1 MFSSTAFNIH
11 NGYFEGL
18 VRGFKDTIIRGTEYE
33 NLVQCETLE
42 DVKLNLQSTDYAG
55 YLTSESTHI
64 TPAFIEQRLR
74 DKLVLEFLHI
84 RNQARPPLSTF
95 LDYITYSYMIDN
107 VILLITGIV
116 NNRPINELVT
126 KCHPLGSFDQ
136 MEAVNVA
143 QTPEELYDAVIVDTP
158 LAPFFVD
165 CISSQDLSELNIE
178 IIRNS
183 LFKSYIESFYEFCKD
198 LGGTTGEV
206 MCEILG
212 FEADRRC
219 FNITINSLDSSL
231 TRDDRARLYP
241 TCGLLYPYG
250 LAMLAKA
257 EDFDHV
263 RQVADYYTQYKVLFD
278 GQTSASS
285 GSEGKTLEDRFTEYE
300 VKLNANAFLHQFNYA
315 AFYSVLKL
323 KEQELRN
330 IVWISECISQKHRQK
345 IDNYIPIFHV

>member
-1 MFSSTAFNIH
+1 MFDFCKFNLDL
-11 NGYFEGL
+11 GYYEAL
-18 VRGFKDTIIRGTEYE
+18 VRGFRNTLLNKSEYE
-33 NLVQCETLE
+33 NIVQCETLE
-42 DVKLNLQSTDYAG
+42 DVKLNLQALDYAG
-55 YLTSESTHI
+55 YLTSEGPIS
-64 TPAFIEQRLR
+64 PAFIEQRLR
-74 DKLVLEFLHI
+74 EKLVLEFEHI
-84 RNQARPPLSTF
+84 RNQAPEPLATF

-165 CISSQDLSELNIE
+165 CISQQDLSELNIE

-183 LFKSYIESFYEFCKD
+183 LFKSYIETFYEHCKQI
-198 LGGTTGEV
+198 GGSTAEV
-206 MCEILG
+206 MCEILA

-231 TRDDRARLYP
+231 TRDDRASLYP
-241 TCGLLYPYG
+241 TCGHLKQFG
-250 LAMLAKA
+250 LDMLAKA
-257 EDFDHV
+257 EDFEHV
-263 RQVADYYTQYKVLFD
+263 RQVSEYYSQYRTIFE
-278 GQTSASS
+278 GQMNVNSA
-285 GSEGKTLEDRFTEYE
+285 GEGKTLEDKFTEYE
-300 VKLNANAFLHQFNYA
+300 VKLNADAFLHQFNMA
-315 AFYSVLKL
+315 PFYSILKL

-345 IDNYIPIFHV
+345 IDNYIPIFSD

>member
-1 MFSSTAFNIH
+1 
-11 NGYFEGL
+11 
-18 VRGFKDTIIRGTEYE
+18 VRGFKDTIIRGAEYE

-42 DVKLNLQSTDYAG
+42 DVKLNLQATDYAG
-55 YLTSESTHI
+55 YLTSSDSSPI

-107 VILLITGIV
+107 VVLLVTGIV
-116 NNRPINELVT
+116 NNRPINELVA

-165 CISSQDLSELNIE
+165 CICSQDLSELNIE

-183 LFKSYIESFYEFCKD
+183 LFKSYIESFYEFCKS
-198 LGGTTGEV
+198 LGGPTAEV
-206 MCEILG
+206 MCEILA

-241 TCGLLYPYG
+241 TCGLLHPYG

-263 RQVADYYTQYKVLFD
+263 RQVADYYTQYKILFD
-278 GQTSASS
+278 GQTAASS
-285 GSEGKTLEDRFTEYE
+285 GSEGKTLEDKFTEYE

-315 AFYSVLKL
+315 AFYSILKL

-345 IDNYIPIFHV
+345 IDNYIPIFSN

>member
-1 MFSSTAFNIH
+1 MYSSSKFNLH

-18 VRGFKDTIIRGTEYE
+18 VRGMRDTILKQTEYE

-55 YLTSESTHI
+55 YLTSDSGPI
-64 TPAFIEQRLR
+64 TPSFIEGRLR
-74 DKLVLEFLHI
+74 DKLVLEFLHV

-116 NNRPINELVT
+116 NNRPINELVD

-183 LFKSYIESFYEFCKD
+183 LFKSYIESFYDFCQE
-198 LGGTTGEV
+198 LGGTTADI
-206 MCEILG
+206 MKDILA

-241 TCGLLYPYG
+241 TCGLLHPYG

-278 GQTSASS
+278 GQTNAS
-285 GSEGKTLEDRFTEYE
+285 GPEGRTLEDKFTEYE
-300 VKLNANAFLHQFNYA
+300 VKLNVNAFLQQFNFGV
-315 AFYSVLKL
+315 FYSVLKL

-330 IVWISECISQKHRQK
+330 VVWISECISQKHRQK
-345 IDNYIPIFHV
+345 IDNYIPIFS

>member
-1 MFSSTAFNIH
+1 MFSSTKFNID

-18 VRGFKDTIIRGTEYE
+18 VRGLKDTLLKQADYE
-33 NLVQCETLE
+33 NLVQCETIE
-42 DVKLNLQSTDYAG
+42 DIKVNLQATDFAG
-55 YLTSESTHI
+55 YLTSEVSPI
-64 TPAFIEQRLR
+64 SASFIESRLR
-74 DKLVLEFLHI
+74 DKIVMEFLHI
-84 RNQARPPLSTF
+84 RNQARAPLSTF
-95 LDYITYSYMIDN
+95 LDYITFAYMIDN
-107 VILLITGIV
+107 VTLLITGIV

-165 CISSQDLSELNIE
+165 CINQQDMSELNIE

-183 LFKSYIESFYEFCKD
+183 LYKSYIESFYDFCKS
-198 LGGTTGEV
+198 LGGSTAEV
-206 MCEILG
+206 MCEILA

-241 TCGLLYPYG
+241 TCGHLYPYG

-257 EDFDHV
+257 EDFEHV
-263 RQVADYYTQYKVLFD
+263 RQVSEYYAQYKMLFE
-278 GQTSASS
+278 GQTMNQSP
-285 GSEGKTLEDRFTEYE
+285 EGRTLEDKFTEYE
-300 VKLNANAFLHQFNYA
+300 VKLNVNAFMHQYNFGV
-315 AFYSVLKL
+315 FYSALKL

-330 IVWISECISQKHRQK
+330 IVWISECIAQKHRQR
-345 IDNYIPIFHV
+345 IDNYISIM

>member
-1 MFSSTAFNIH
+1 MFSSAKFNVDC
-11 NGYFEGL
+11 GYFEGL
-18 VRGFKDTIIRGTEYE
+18 IRGIKDTIIKHSDYE

-42 DVKLNLQSTDYAG
+42 DVKLNLQNTDYAG
-55 YLTSESTHI
+55 YLTSESSSI
-64 TPAFIEQRLR
+64 TPAFIDSRLR

-84 RNQARPPLSTF
+84 RNQARAPLSTF

-165 CISSQDLSELNIE
+165 CISQQDLSELNIE

-183 LFKSYIESFYEFCKD
+183 LYKSYIESFYEFCKD
-198 LGGTTGEV
+198 LGGTTAEI
-206 MCEILG
+206 MCEILA

-241 TCGLLYPYG
+241 TCGKLYPYG

-263 RQVADYYTQYKVLFD
+263 RQVADYYAQYKQLFD
-278 GQTSASS
+278 GQAANPAADAN
-285 GSEGKTLEDRFTEYE
+285 EGRTLEDKFTEYE
-300 VKLNANAFLHQFNYA
+300 VRLNVNAFMQQFNYGV
-315 AFYSVLKL
+315 FYSALKL

-330 IVWISECISQKHRQK
+330 IVWISECIAQRHRQK
-345 IDNYIPIFHV
+345 IDNYIPIF